1 VRPSPWGV
9 GVAHASIKGDSRIDP
24 DGARFSPTA
33 ASEHHMRDLFLR
45 FTTGAAIALSVALA
59 GSTTADAQSVMKM
72 CGDQW
77 KAAKAAG
84 TTNGETWPQFL
95 AQCRAQQKAGEASTA
110 PSAAPAPAA
119 PTPSFG
125 PASTSAGV
133 KTASQCNEEYA
144 ANKAAIRASGQTK
157 RAFVA
162 ACRAGNE
169 TLSQGAAAAPAP
181 APTTGSLF
189 PWQQPAAP
197 APAPAPANY
206 NPAPAPT
213 NYNPAPAA
221 SGAGQFTSDQQARAR
236 CPSDTVVWVNT
247 RSRIYHFA
255 GTRDY
260 GNTKQGAYMCE
271 ADARAA
277 GDRAAM
283 NEKHP

>member
-1 VRPSPWGV
+1 
-9 GVAHASIKGDSRIDP
+9 
-24 DGARFSPTA
+24 
-33 ASEHHMRDLFLR
+33 MRDLFLR
-45 FTTGAAIALSVALA
+45 LTMGAAIALSVAFA
-59 GSTTADAQSVMKM
+59 GSTAADAQSVMKV

-110 PSAAPAPAA
+110 PTATPAPAA
-119 PTPSFG
+119 PAPSFG
-125 PASTSAGV
+125 PSPTAAGV
-133 KTASQCNEEYA
+133 KTASQCNQEYA
-144 ANKAAIRASGQTK
+144 ANKAAIKASGQTK

-169 TLSQGAAAAPAP
+169 TIPQGAAV
-181 APTTGSLF
+181 
-189 PWQQPAAP
+189 AP
-197 APAPAPANY
+197 APAPAPTQQGSLFPWSQPAAPSPAPAPQTY
-206 NPAPAPT
+206 NPAPAPAT
-213 NYNPAPAA
+213 YNPAPAA
-221 SGAGQFTSDQQARAR
+221 SDAGEFTSDQQARAR

-260 GNTKQGAYMCE
+260 GKTKQGAYMCE